1 MLELTGPQKK
11 KLREAL
17 IAAFPSWKALAKL
30 TADELDL
37 NLAEITGDSQGIDT
51 NAFDL
56 VSWAAARG
64 TLAALIVAAH
74 NASPANAKIQEIAT
88 AVELTALTVIDAK
101 VASAPAFEKFVSD
114 NIVLLDVE
122 KWRVGQTHAEWRVCR
137 IDAGND
143 AAGTGFLV
151 GPDLVLTNYH
161 VVQSLIAPQLGA
173 AAGWIARFDH
183 KVGADG
189 KTLAP
194 GRVVKFAAQW
204 CVDHAPFSTFDTQP
218 DPKGGDPS
226 NEELDFALIR
236 LAEKIGDE
244 PISPKSEELRGWV
257 ALQDVKLV
265 ATKKQ
270 MISILQHP
278 RGGPMKLA
286 RGMAEKL
293 ALNAAGNRVRHG
305 VPTEPGSSGSPMF
318 DQDWNLVALHH
329 SGDPKEIKPEY
340 NEAIPIS
347 LIATR
352 PKVVAALAS
361 HT

>member
-17 IAAFPSWKALAKL
+17 IAAFPSWSALSKL
-30 TADELDL
+30 TSDELDL

-56 VSWAAARG
+56 VTWAASRG
-64 TLAALIVAAH
+64 TLATLIVAAR
-74 NASPANAKIQEIAT
+74 NVRPANAKIQAIAA
-88 AVELTALTVIDAK
+88 AVELTAVPVIGDLPL
-101 VASAPAFEKFVSD
+101 SAPAFEKFVSD
-114 NIVLLDVE
+114 NVILLDVE

-137 IDAGND
+137 IDSGND

-161 VVQSLIAPQLGA
+161 VVQSLIAPELA
-173 AAGWIARFDH
+173 DAAGWIARFDH
-183 KVGADG
+183 KIGADG
-189 KTLAP
+189 KTLAV
-194 GRVVKFAAQW
+194 GRAVKFAADW
-204 CVDHAPFSTFDTQP
+204 CVDHAPFSTIDTQP
-218 DPKGGDPS
+218 DPKSGDPS
-226 NEELDFALIR
+226 NDELDFALIR
-236 LAEKIGDE
+236 LAEPIGDE
-244 PISPKSEELRGWV
+244 PISPKSEEQRGWV
-257 ALQDVKLV
+257 ALKDLKIV

-270 MISILQHP
+270 MIAILQHP

-286 RGMAEKL
+286 MGMAEKL
-293 ALNAAGNRVRHG
+293 TLNAAGNRVRHG

-318 DQDWNLVALHH
+318 DQDWTLIALHH

-347 LIATR
+347 LIASR
-352 PKVVAALAS
+352 PKVVAALPQ
-361 HT
+361 